1 MTRLRCVGRYVND
14 PRGIA
19 YNVGETFDAD
29 PVLLAFLMADAPGC
43 FEPAATASKAVAAP
57 PADKAIKMADK
68 TK

>member
-1 MTRLRCVGRYVND
+1 VTRLRCVGRYVND

-29 PVLLAFLMADAPGC
+29 EAMTAYLLADAPGC
-43 FEPAATASKAVAAP
+43 FEPAATASKAMAAP
-57 PADKAIKMADK
+57 PADKAIKTPDK

>member
-29 PVLLAFLMADAPGC
+29 PALLAFLMADAPGC
-43 FEPAATASKAVAAP
+43 FEPAQAAGKALTEP
-57 PADKAIKMADK
+57 PANKMVKSPDK